1 MHSIIWK
8 LYGKAPNIFWLLK
21 IFRPVIVWLIKC
33 DVCQNQTLVKK
44 GEKSHAVMIG
54 VTSLILHA
62 FDSKVCFGKL
72 EKCLKIL
79 WHPVV
84 LWFSIVTI

>member
-1 MHSIIWK
+1 MEK
-8 LYGKAPNIFWLLK
+8 LQTSFWLLK
-21 IFRPVIVWLIKC
+21 IFRPVIGWLIKP

-44 GEKSHAVMIG
+44 DEKNHIVMIG
-54 VTSLILHA
+54 ITSLILHA

-84 LWFSIVTI
+84 L